1 MQNKKLNFAAIDI
14 GSNAVRLLIK
24 SVNDGDSPDKM
35 TKTVLLR
42 VPLRLGEEVFGTGS
56 ISDEKEKQLLR
67 TVKAF
72 RLLMKVYD
80 VTAYR
85 ACATSAM
92 RDASNGMQ
100 IARKVHNKTGI
111 RLEIINGLEEA
122 RMVYDSHIADLLG
135 REGHY
140 IYVDVGGGSTE
151 VSVISNGK
159 LIGSNSYD
167 IGTVRSLGGMVK
179 LADIESLNAE
189 QTAALRRKCFES
201 DVKLV
206 VVKNTLLGKA
216 LEKVEKAD
224 ADLVKVLE
232 GPTSIMFTNV
242 AKAPAVLIK
251 EFRKKSEKP
260 VLKAAFAEGCVYVGD
275 DQLDALCNI
284 KSKEELIADIV
295 ALLQSPAKNVIS
307 ALQAN
312 AGQKIAGLVKTL
324 ESRNN

>member
-1 MQNKKLNFAAIDI
+1 
-14 GSNAVRLLIK
+14 
-24 SVNDGDSPDKM
+24 M
-35 TKTVLLR
+35 TK
-42 VPLRLGEEVFGTGS
+42 EEKLVVIDS
-56 ISDEKEKQLLR
+56 LAEQLQ
-67 TVKAF
+67 
-72 RLLMKVYD
+72 
-80 VTAYR
+80 AYP
-85 ACATSAM
+85 
-92 RDASNGMQ
+92 
-100 IARKVHNKTGI
+100 HF
-111 RLEIINGLEEA
+111 
-122 RMVYDSHIADLLG
+122 
-135 REGHY
+135 Y
-140 IYVDVGGGSTE
+140 I
-151 VSVISNGK
+151 
-159 LIGSNSYD
+159 
-167 IGTVRSLGGMVK
+167 
-179 LADIESLNAE
+179 ADIESLNAE

-232 GPTSIMFTNV
+232 GPTS
-242 AKAPAVLIK
+242 AKAPAVVIK